1 MIEDSDNLSLRNAL
15 LAWCFE
21 ERVEDVQAAE
31 IYFTSQELAV
41 LGWPNLGGASNR
53 GEPELMEPGSREA
66 WTAALERA
74 WAGLLLDF
82 RRRVER
88 GQVHLYGVRTKPDR
102 QLEAAAIPGQWA
114 ADFAFDVLAGTIEF
128 GEYRYVSVRA
138 SATPPDRAGAS
149 PDAEAPTGTARPVE
163 HELRVEQ
170 IAGLSDE
177 VVQALLEEHARRV
190 VEGPDAKLIAP
201 GKISLMPILRRRML
215 HRAERGET
223 RESLAAEAAE
233 LREWIAARVPSHQVP
248 SANAIENALRNDYRP
263 IKPRSNVME
272 P

>member
-1 MIEDSDNLSLRNAL
+1 MIEDSDNFSLRSAL
-15 LAWCFE
+15 LTWCFE
-21 ERVEDVQAAE
+21 ERVEDVQVVE
-31 IYFTSQELAV
+31 VYFTSQELAV

-53 GEPELMEPGSREA
+53 GEPEPMESGSREA
-66 WTAALERA
+66 AIAALERA
-74 WAGLLLDF
+74 WTGLLLDF

-88 GQVHLYGVRTKPDR
+88 GQVHLYGVQTKPDR

-128 GEYRYVSVRA
+128 GEHRYVSVRA
-138 SATPPDRAGAS
+138 SLTPSDLAGAS
-149 PDAEAPTGTARPVE
+149 RNAEAPAGTAGSIE
-163 HELRVEQ
+163 HELRVEE
-170 IAGLSDE
+170 IADLSDE
-177 VVQALLEEHARRV
+177 VVLALLEEHARRV
-190 VEGPDAKLIAP
+190 VEGPDAKLIPP

-248 SANAIENALRNDYRP
+248 SANAIANALRNDYRP
-263 IKPRSNVME
+263 IRPRSNAME